1 MPTHNQTE
9 DSRDFKKIAGLTTSR
24 VQSLGDSI
32 FAFAMTLLVLNFRLP
47 ANVSATPNIGHI
59 LNGLIPHFVIYALT
73 FLVLGVLWVAHHHQY
88 NWIQRSDRNFLWIN
102 IFFFMFVVL
111 LPFSTDL
118 LATYHQ
124 YVPSVIFYDLNI
136 IICSSIL
143 YLHWSYATNEETV
156 VVTNASDPV
165 VSRIKARMLF
175 TIIVNIVA
183 LGIAFISVNSAIA
196 IIILVQIMN
205 IAPAV
210 TIDKIITYR
219 R

>member
-1 MPTHNQTE
+1 M
-9 DSRDFKKIAGLTTSR
+9 
-24 VQSLGDSI
+24 
-32 FAFAMTLLVLNFRLP
+32 
-47 ANVSATPNIGHI
+47 
-59 LNGLIPHFVIYALT
+59 
-73 FLVLGVLWVAHHHQY
+73 
-88 NWIQRSDRNFLWIN
+88 
-102 IFFFMFVVL
+102 
-111 LPFSTDL
+111 
-118 LATYHQ
+118 
-124 YVPSVIFYDLNI
+124 
-136 IICSSIL
+136 